1 MANQPPRSG
10 GSKDKDDDSW
20 GKLASDLFGIQF
32 GAPSD
37 DDDDDFDLTDDEPA
51 AAPPVSAPVGLAAVE
66 PISVDE
72 EPDVSF
78 PEDDDDDIV
87 TPVVR
92 TESPRPAARP
102 ERKEV
107 RAERVEPPE
116 AKEPAPEKG
125 DEAEKDIW
133 DLLESWNWDEP
144 NREARSRSADDQQST
159 GSTSGGRPRGDRRDD
174 RGPKR
179 ERPRDRDRDRGGDRP
194 ARPRTPEAAT
204 PEAETRESRPR
215 REDRPR
221 RPESTDRDQ
230 QRSERPAAEAP
241 RPARAPEQA
250 ERRPSRRP
258 ERSSTTRSDDDFASG
273 ISDSAA
279 APPASEKPRT
289 PRPPR
294 RQPEPPREVEV
305 RADSDEFADDLFV
318 EAADDSVEVAF
329 DSEGSEAESPAGND
343 EPRRRRRRRRRG
355 GRSRR
360 DGAPREEG
368 VVDEVT
374 EPDEAGDE
382 FAEETAAEPAEE
394 ASEDEGGREARRP
407 RRRRRRVRRRP
418 EEQAPP
424 VEVQDGDIEEEVA
437 ISEDEIGDEE
447 SFADD
452 DEEAPV
458 VVSYEGIPSWEEAI
472 SYLQRRP
479 RDARPRSEGSSRGR
493 GGPHRR

>member
-37 DDDDDFDLTDDEPA
+37 DDDFDLTEDEPA

-66 PISVDE
+66 PISVEE

-78 PEDDDDDIV
+78 PEDDEDDIV
-87 TPVVR
+87 APVVK

-107 RAERVEPPE
+107 RAERVEPAE

-159 GSTSGGRPRGDRRDD
+159 TSASGSRPRGDRRDD

-179 ERPRDRDRDRGGDRP
+179 ERSRDRDRDRGGDRP
-194 ARPRTPEAAT
+194 ARPRTPEAAA

-221 RPESTDRDQ
+221 RPESADRDQ

-241 RPARAPEQA
+241 RPARTPEQA

-258 ERSSTTRSDDDFASG
+258 ERSKTRSDDDFASG
-273 ISDSAA
+273 ISDGDAA
-279 APPASEKPRT
+279 APASEKART

-294 RQPEPPREVEV
+294 RRPEPPREVSV
-305 RADSDEFADDLFV
+305 DSDEFADDLFV

-382 FAEETAAEPAEE
+382 FAEETAAEPVEE

-418 EEQAPP
+418 EEQSPA
-424 VEVQDGDIEEEVA
+424 VEIQDGDTEEAA
-437 ISEDEIGDEE
+437 ISEDETGDEE
-447 SFADD
+447 GFAD
-452 DEEAPV
+452 DEEAPI

-479 RDARPRSEGSSRGR
+479 RDSRPRSEGSSRGR